1 MPWFVVGI
9 LQEGETWLLSSPGKE
24 FYQQLFTEGFL
35 VELFKD
41 KSYKLVFFFLTK
53 VIHVIFIRK
62 IFFLKI
68 SFCFTSLCGCFA
80 CMYVFVLC
88 LCLVPIEAERGH

>member
-41 KSYKLVFFFLTK
+41 KSYKLVFF
-53 VIHVIFIRK
+53 
-62 IFFLKI
+62 
-68 SFCFTSLCGCFA
+68 S
-80 CMYVFVLC
+80 
-88 LCLVPIEAERGH
+88 